1 MTTVSLKERVGLMAS
16 SFSSMGKRERTLI
29 AGVVGAIVFIVF
41 VILWYVI
48 SNSLDERAQ
57 RVDNMRRALTILIQ
71 KGDQLRQARMAE
83 ARADAR
89 IESSSVPL
97 LQGYIDGIAKKVT
110 IDVKEYKSLKP
121 RFLDKK
127 KKYRERA
134 IRLRLLGVDL
144 DSLSRFLDRIEGG
157 RGLVMATQLNIV
169 PRTGQPDQ
177 LDVDLVVSTYEKVSD
192 KEQDQRKSKKRHHA
206 SSRRSSRGGSK

>member
-1 MTTVSLKERVGLMAS
+1 MAAVSLKERMGLMAS
-16 SFSSMGKRERTLI
+16 SFSSMSKRERTMI
-29 AGVVGAIVFIVF
+29 VGVAGAVLFLVF

-48 SNSLDERAQ
+48 SDSLDERAQ
-57 RVDNMRRALTILIQ
+57 RVENMRRALTILIQ
-71 KGDQLRQARMAE
+71 KGDKLRQARMAE

-97 LQGYIDGIAKKVT
+97 LQGYIDGIAKKVN

-127 KKYRERA
+127 KKYQERS
-134 IRLRLLGVDL
+134 IRLKLLGVDL

-157 RGLVMATQLNIV
+157 RGLVMTTQLSIV
-169 PRTGQPDQ
+169 PRTGQSDQ
-177 LDVDLVVSTYEKVSD
+177 LDVDLVISTYEKASGKNED
-192 KEQDQRKSKKRHHA
+192 KKKSKKRHRT
-206 SSRRSSRGGSK
+206 SSRKPSRSGP